1 MVPAIP
7 RIAVKNPLAAAYGG
21 PELVMNVGEKFPE
34 LRRSNLPVAVAG
46 DFLRCKCPSSDNPR
60 GLKLGIEGIHR
71 RLLSHGNNGGRIIGG
86 HRRCGS
92 RVTRVE

>member
-1 MVPAIP
+1 M
-7 RIAVKNPLAAAYGG
+7 KNPLAAAYGG

-71 RLLSHGNNGGRIIGG
+71 RLLSLPPFWLWNDNR
-86 HRRCGS
+86 
-92 RVTRVE
+92 